1 MNNLNSDSLIDRK
14 ELIRRY
20 PALGA
25 KKYRLDWLV
34 RQRSIPI
41 TRINKNI
48 FFNPRRIDEWIR
60 ENEIKLGGVK

>member
-1 MNNLNSDSLIDRK
+1 MLTNESLIDRK
-14 ELIRRY
+14 QLVELY

-34 RQRSIPI
+34 RTRAIPI

-48 FFNPRRIDEWIR
+48 YFNPRIIDEWIR
-60 ENEIKLGGVK
+60 EN

>member
-1 MNNLNSDSLIDRK
+1 MQNSLIDRK
-14 ELIRRY
+14 QLIEMY

-34 RQRSIPI
+34 RTRSIPM

-48 FFNPRRIDEWIR
+48 YFNPRKIDEWIR
-60 ENEIKLGGVK
+60 GNQIEVGGEG